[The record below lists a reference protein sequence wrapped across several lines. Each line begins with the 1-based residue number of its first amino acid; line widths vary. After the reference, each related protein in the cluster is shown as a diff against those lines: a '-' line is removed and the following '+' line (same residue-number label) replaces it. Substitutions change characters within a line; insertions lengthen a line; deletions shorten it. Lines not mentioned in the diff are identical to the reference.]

1 MTQRPRFLMC
11 PPEHFCVDYVINP
24 WMEHQIGQ
32 THAARAAA
40 EWEDL
45 RALLAQGD
53 DIDLLAPQPGLPDM
67 VFTANAGL
75 ELDGTVV
82 VSRFLTAERR
92 GEEKFFHAFFETA
105 GFRVAHWPEN
115 VAFEGAGD
123 ALRDEARDMIWC
135 GHGWRTSDAA
145 PALLEK
151 IFARRVVPLRLIDPH
166 FYHLDTCFCPLSGGA
181 LLYYPAAFD
190 AASREAIEAIVPPQ
204 LRIAVEEADARAFA
218 CNAVESRG
226 RVVMNAASPK
236 LRRRLLDAGFM
247 PITTPLDEFMK
258 AGGGAKCLTLR
269 LGDAP
274 GPEVSR

>member
-1 MTQRPRFLMC
+1 MTWRERLLMC
-11 PPEHFCVDYVINP
+11 APEHFCVDYVINP

-32 THAARAAA
+32 THAARARA
-40 EWEDL
+40 EWEEL
-45 RALLAQGD
+45 RGLLALGA
-53 DIDLLAPQPGLPDM
+53 DIESIAPQPGLPDM

-75 ELDGTVV
+75 ELGGTVV

-92 GEEKFFHAFFETA
+92 GEEKFFHAFFESA

-123 ALRDEARDMIWC
+123 ALRDDARNMIWC
-135 GHGWRTSDAA
+135 GHGWRTGEAA

-151 IFARRVVPLRLIDPH
+151 IFARRVVPLRLIDPR
-166 FYHLDTCFCPLSGGA
+166 FYHLDTCFCPLPGGA

-190 AASREAIEAIVPPQ
+190 AASREAIEAVVPPRM
-204 LRIAVEEADARAFA
+204 RIEVDEADARAFA
-218 CNAVESRG
+218 CNAVESSG
-226 RVVMNAASPK
+226 RIVMNDASPK
-236 LRRRLLDAGFM
+236 LRRRLLDADLT
-247 PITTPLDEFMK
+247 PIPTPLGEFMK

-274 GPEVSR
+274 GAAAAG